1 MIKGVCEHCGSEG
14 QLFIEKEWYGWQISC
29 LICGWD
35 KYDPIEPANRD
46 LRREK
51 EGNVDKYVDKY

>member
-1 MIKGVCEHCGSEG
+1 MMQGKCPHCGSVN

-35 KYDPIEPANRD
+35 KYDPIAPVHTD
-46 LRREK
+46 LRKEK
-51 EGNVDKYVDKY
+51 EGNVNKYAK